1 MSFGMFDVS
10 WSWMFHPCPAL
21 SNSVVY
27 GTLGSIKSASSAC
40 RSADYGTLIES
51 AYTCCCRLGGVHL
64 TGDDATK
71 VSFQGRQWRAYSVV
85 GGPRCRRA
93 HRLFRTNLWE
103 ETMRSIVVLAF
114 MSLVVAAG
122 AADSLAQTA
131 GSSLVSVSVAELR
144 EVATGWSAKKQILGK
159 DVYNDA
165 GDKIGDIND
174 LIVTPSRSLSYAI
187 VGVGGFLGIGEHNVA
202 VPVSMFK
209 QQTGR
214 ITLPGA
220 TKDALKATPKFEYAK

>member
-1 MSFGMFDVS
+1 
-10 WSWMFHPCPAL
+10 
-21 SNSVVY
+21 
-27 GTLGSIKSASSAC
+27 
-40 RSADYGTLIES
+40 
-51 AYTCCCRLGGVHL
+51 
-64 TGDDATK
+64 
-71 VSFQGRQWRAYSVV
+71 
-85 GGPRCRRA
+85 
-93 HRLFRTNLWE
+93 
-103 ETMRSIVVLAF
+103 MRSIVVLAL

-159 DVYNDA
+159 DVYNDT
-165 GDKIGDIND
+165 GDKIGDVND

-187 VGVGGFLGIGEHNVA
+187 VGVGGFLGMGEHNVA

-209 QQTGR
+209 QQMGK

-220 TKDALKATPKFEYAK
+220 TKDALKAAPKFEYAQ